1 MSRLAAIPATLL
13 AIALAACS
21 APTPATVTPP
31 PAATAVASAEP
42 TLAPTQSPETSPTS
56 AKAAPSEPSPT
67 IALTPLVRANRAT
80 RTVEFDAVAVLD
92 VGFLEQFVCLAGTR
106 EHESL
111 FAFEG
116 RASDIHAA
124 LLFVGLEPGAPGSWR
139 RATADESDPDS
150 IVAVAPS
157 GPELKVEV
165 IVGAAQPEPIASF
178 IRAAPLADGA
188 ERLAA
193 PIDSFRFVFAGS
205 RLRRDRRTGEDRYIA
220 DGSGSLVGLV
230 TFGDET
236 IAAASVIPDQIDAAS
251 PVWEV
256 DPARMPA
263 VGTKVIVR
271 LRAVATPS
279 APRPPPHAES
289 TSN

>member
-1 MSRLAAIPATLL
+1 MSRLASIPTTLL
-13 AIALAACS
+13 AIALATLTACT
-21 APTPATVTPP
+21 APTRATVASA

-42 TLAPTQSPETSPTS
+42 TPVAAPEAAPVTAT
-56 AKAAPSEPSPT
+56 KAAPSAPSPT
-67 IALTPLVRANRAT
+67 IALTPLVRANRAA

-124 LLFVGLEPGAPGSWR
+124 LLFIGLEPGAPGSWR
-139 RATADESDPDS
+139 KATPDDPETGS
-150 IVAVAPS
+150 IVAIAPS
-157 GPELKVEV
+157 GPELSVEV

-178 IRAAPLADGA
+178 IRVAPLADGS

-205 RLRRDRRTGEDRYIA
+205 RLRRDRRTGEDRYVA
-220 DGSGSLVGLV
+220 DGSGSLIGLV

-236 IAAASVIPDQIDAAS
+236 VAAKGVIPDQVDAAA
-251 PVWEV
+251 PVDRKSV
-256 DPARMPA
+256 
-263 VGTKVIVR
+263 V
-271 LRAVATPS
+271 
-279 APRPPPHAES
+279 
-289 TSN
+289 